1 MAPDHNP
8 TTVDGTRQNSGVNQ
22 SRSSPAAR
30 PQLGAA
36 DRERL
41 ARRYPKPRIP
51 RPLFI
56 AIVAVIAALSLTW
69 LVRTALYHA
78 APVVSAQ
85 VPGYTVVSD
94 TKITVT
100 VTVDRPDP
108 SIPVAC
114 RVLAKAVDFQPVGE
128 LIVPFEATDDQI
140 VNQTVTI
147 TTVRRATTAV
157 VSECSP
163 T

>member
-1 MAPDHNP
+1 MNQP
-8 TTVDGTRQNSGVNQ
+8 RSG
-22 SRSSPAAR
+22 PAAR
-30 PQLGAA
+30 PALSAA

-51 RPLFI
+51 RPLSV
-56 AIVAVIAALSLTW
+56 AIVATIAVAGLIW
-69 LVRTALYHA
+69 LVLTALQHA
-78 APVVSAQ
+78 APVVSGQ

-100 VTVDRPDP
+100 VTIDRSDP

-114 RVLAKAVDFQPVGE
+114 RVSAKAVDFQPVGE
-128 LIVPFEATDDQI
+128 LIVPFEATDEKV

-157 VSECSP
+157 VNDCSP

>member
-1 MAPDHNP
+1 M
-8 TTVDGTRQNSGVNQ
+8 VNQ
-22 SRSSPAAR
+22 PRSSPTAR
-30 PQLGAA
+30 PQLSAA

-41 ARRYPKPRIP
+41 ARRYPKPRVP
-51 RPLFI
+51 RPLLI
-56 AIVAVIAALSLTW
+56 AVVAVITALSLTW
-69 LVRTALYHA
+69 LVLTALYHA
-78 APVVSAQ
+78 EPVVSAQ

-100 VTVDRPDP
+100 ITVDRPDP

-114 RVLAKAVDFQPVGE
+114 RVSAKAVDFQPVGE
-128 LIVPFEATDDQI
+128 LIVPCQATDDEV

-157 VSECSP
+157 VNECSP

>member
-1 MAPDHNP
+1 M
-8 TTVDGTRQNSGVNQ
+8 NQ
-22 SRSSPAAR
+22 PRSDPAAR
-30 PQLGAA
+30 PRLSAA

-41 ARRYPKPRIP
+41 ARRYPKPRLP
-51 RPLFI
+51 RPLLI

-69 LVRTALYHA
+69 VIRTALHHA
-78 APVVSAQ
+78 EPVVSAQ

-100 VTVDRPDP
+100 ITVDRPDP

-114 RVLAKAVDFQPVGE
+114 RVSAKAVDFQPVGE
-128 LIVPFEATDDQI
+128 LIVPFEATDDKV

-157 VSECSP
+157 VTECSP
-163 T
+163 S

>member
-1 MAPDHNP
+1 M
-8 TTVDGTRQNSGVNQ
+8 VIVV
-22 SRSSPAAR
+22 
-30 PQLGAA
+30 
-36 DRERL
+36 
-41 ARRYPKPRIP
+41 
-51 RPLFI
+51 
-56 AIVAVIAALSLTW
+56 VAVIAAVALTW
-69 LVRTALYHA
+69 LVWTALLHA
-78 APVVSAQ
+78 TPVVSGQ

-114 RVLAKAVDFQPVGE
+114 RVSAKAVDFQPVGE
-128 LIVPFEATDDQI
+128 LIVRFEATEEKV

-157 VSECSP
+157 VNECSP
-163 T
+163 I